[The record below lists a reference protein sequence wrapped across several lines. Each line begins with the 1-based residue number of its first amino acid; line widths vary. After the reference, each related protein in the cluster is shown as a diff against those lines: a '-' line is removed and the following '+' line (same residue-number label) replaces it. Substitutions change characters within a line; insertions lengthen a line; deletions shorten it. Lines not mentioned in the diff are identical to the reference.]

1 VWLYKHIFAQMPNLK
16 VLKKK
21 IPVLLAS
28 MMVGEAFY
36 YCFWTLLLRSIND
49 IQQNPR
55 RTRTFTDHGRMN
67 SYKFISPSF
76 LYLLLLTGVD
86 ITGQALTFYKT
97 TI

>member
-1 VWLYKHIFAQMPNLK
+1 MPNLK

-55 RTRTFTDHGRMN
+55 M
-67 SYKFISPSF
+67 IEAILELP
-76 LYLLLLTGVD
+76 
-86 ITGQALTFYKT
+86 
-97 TI
+97 